1 MRENIG
7 SKRFDCS
14 GAGYADG
21 RFSIFPGL
29 RRRRRNFP
37 SPVSALFAQVVG
49 YRLFTPVEVNSDRM
63 NSIRTH
69 VDPNSMFQRGHGFTE
84 RTSVVDVCRAWHR
97 AFFLQVR

>member
-1 MRENIG
+1 MRIEDVDLYRAVRENIG

-21 RFSIFPGL
+21 RFSLFPGL

-49 YRLFTPVEVNSDRM
+49 YRLFDLS
-63 NSIRTH
+63 
-69 VDPNSMFQRGHGFTE
+69 
-84 RTSVVDVCRAWHR
+84 
-97 AFFLQVR
+97 